1 MTECVEYLNHNSDIF
16 VALYSSRWW
25 NIMKEVVRGVNMV
38 DVWQILQDV
47 KKTVVKGRKCSD
59 DYE

>member
-1 MTECVEYLNHNSDIF
+1 
-16 VALYSSRWW
+16 
-25 NIMKEVVRGVNMV
+25 MKEVVRGVNMV